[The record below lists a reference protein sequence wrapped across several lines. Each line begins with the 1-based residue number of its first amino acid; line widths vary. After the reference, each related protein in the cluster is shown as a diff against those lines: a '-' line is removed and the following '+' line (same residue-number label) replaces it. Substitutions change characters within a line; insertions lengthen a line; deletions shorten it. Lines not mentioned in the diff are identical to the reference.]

1 MKGIHKEGFSW
12 ITKTIVALLGLSGV
26 HYFIQFP
33 IWVYGGLMA
42 LGLFWLVVLL
52 QFFRVP
58 ARTPVI
64 DPLRLISPAD
74 GKVVVVEPVVV
85 DEWLGGVQMRQISV
99 FMSPVNVH
107 INWYPLPG
115 KVEYFKYHP
124 GQYLVA
130 WHPKS
135 STLNER
141 SAVGL
146 TLEDGQKV
154 LLRQIAGVLARKI
167 VCYAKTGDEAIQ
179 GKQMGFIKFGSRV
192 DLFIPMDWEV
202 LVKPG
207 DKVTGSITAL
217 AAVAKRN

>member
-12 ITKTIVALLGLSGV
+12 ISKITIALLTLNGV
-26 HYFIQFP
+26 HYFMPLP
-33 IWVYGGLMA
+33 IGVYLGMMA

-64 DPLRLISPAD
+64 DAHRLISPAD
-74 GKVVVVEPVVV
+74 GKVVVVEPVEVE
-85 DEWLGGVQMRQISV
+85 EWLGGQKMRQISV
-99 FMSPVNVH
+99 FMSPINVH

-115 KVEYFKYHP
+115 KVDYFKYHP

-146 TLEDGQKV
+146 TLADGQKI
-154 LLRQIAGVLARKI
+154 LFRQIAGMLARKI
-167 VCYAKTGDEAIQ
+167 ICYAKTGDEAVQ

-202 LVKPG
+202 LVMPG
-207 DKVTGSITAL
+207 DKVTGSVTAL
-217 AAVAKRN
+217 AAVVSKT